1 MLASKSIVLLV
12 SVDVPSKI
20 KFLRLSP
27 ECKLFA
33 VAVDEGNVSSSTNA
47 VDTQLPE
54 EVKYC
59 KIAPSGNDE
68 AITSVKSPKAVT
80 LVTVPPEAGTV
91 TDTF

>member
-1 MLASKSIVLLV
+1 MTSQLNVDTIVDKAGSGGTNV
-12 SVDVPSKI
+12 KVANN
-20 KFLRLSP
+20 
-27 ECKLFA
+27 A
-33 VAVDEGNVSSSTNA
+33 VAVAEGNVSSSTNA
-47 VDTQLPE
+47 VDVQLPE
-54 EVKYC
+54 AVAYC